1 MKQKQKRDHYFIQMF
16 LPASLLSVTQPF
28 NQQHLFFS
36 VNCLFLLS
44 TQQEASEGR
53 QYLTRTDSAEQA
65 VNYKRPPDYKGQSIV
80 ADHQLVEIYI
90 AWVELF

>member
-1 MKQKQKRDHYFIQMF
+1 MF
-16 LPASLLSVTQPF
+16 LLACLLSVTQPF
-28 NQQHLFFS
+28 NQWHLFFS

-44 TQQEASEGR
+44 TQREASKSRE
-53 QYLTRTDSAEQA
+53 YLTRADRAEQT

-80 ADHQLVEIYI
+80 TDHQFVEIYI